1 MTCNACTTGC
11 TSCTGP
17 GLDSCSECTTGY
29 TLKSPS
35 TCIKCSSSCLTC
47 SDGSDT
53 NCQQCAKDYFLDGFS
68 CVSTCSG
75 SQFGD
80 ADTAPDN
87 PVCESCYHTCQR
99 CTGDQHYMCLECKE
113 GYYWDPMSNDCK
125 TECHKNPNMFFN
137 YYEIEDTKQCK
148 LSCAVDGTCEICST
162 KCKTCYGEKNN

>member
-1 MTCNACTTGC
+1 MEEGWKCERVDDKESCGCDESYYSKQGTCTRTCGTGFYPDSTTMTCIACTTGC
-11 TSCTGP
+11 TTCTGP

-125 TECHKNPNMFFN
+125 P
-137 YYEIEDTKQCK
+137 
-148 LSCAVDGTCEICST
+148 
-162 KCKTCYGEKNN
+162 